1 LNLFPSF
8 YDYIVEGLIK
18 MTFEEV
24 YKDYIDIVY
33 NYLRQRL
40 RDSYLIE
47 DILQETFYAV
57 YRSLQDLKK
66 KDSIKSWILSIAHNK
81 MVDKLRK
88 EGKETLPDLTDNGI
102 GPASNPM
109 PEEALFLEEML
120 QKLPGEDR
128 QILYGL
134 YVLQLKYSELAEIMQ
149 LPEGTIK
156 SKAYYARKQLREWLK
171 EGAG

>member
-1 LNLFPSF
+1 M
-8 YDYIVEGLIK
+8 K
-18 MTFEEV
+18 MVFEEV
-24 YKDYIDIVY
+24 YNEYVDIVF

-40 RDSYLIE
+40 KDSYLIE

-57 YRSLQDLKK
+57 YRNLPELKK

-81 MVDKLRK
+81 MVDKIRK
-88 EGKETLPDLTDNGI
+88 VTKETLPDLAEKEAEPSID
-102 GPASNPM
+102 PL
-109 PEEALFLEEML
+109 PESTLFLEEIL

-134 YVLQLKYSELAEIMQ
+134 YVLQLKYSELAEIMN

-156 SKAYYARKQLREWLK
+156 SKAYHARKELKDCLK

>member
-1 LNLFPSF
+1 
-8 YDYIVEGLIK
+8 

-66 KDSIKSWILSIAHNK
+66 KDSIKS
-81 MVDKLRK
+81 
-88 EGKETLPDLTDNGI
+88 
-102 GPASNPM
+102 
-109 PEEALFLEEML
+109 
-120 QKLPGEDR
+120 
-128 QILYGL
+128 
-134 YVLQLKYSELAEIMQ
+134 
-149 LPEGTIK
+149 
-156 SKAYYARKQLREWLK
+156 
-171 EGAG
+171 

>member
-1 LNLFPSF
+1 
-8 YDYIVEGLIK
+8 
-18 MTFEEV
+18 
-24 YKDYIDIVY
+24 
-33 NYLRQRL
+33 
-40 RDSYLIE
+40 
-47 DILQETFYAV
+47 
-57 YRSLQDLKK
+57 
-66 KDSIKSWILSIAHNK
+66 

-88 EGKETLPDLTDNGI
+88 ESKETLPDLTGI
-102 GPASNPM
+102 GPASNPI